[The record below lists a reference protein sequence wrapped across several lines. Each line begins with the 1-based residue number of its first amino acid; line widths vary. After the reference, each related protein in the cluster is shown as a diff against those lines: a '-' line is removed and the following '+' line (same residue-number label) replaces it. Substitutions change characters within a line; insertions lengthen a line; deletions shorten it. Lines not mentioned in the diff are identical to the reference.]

1 MSIQD
6 YIIFIIV
13 GITVASILYRT
24 FRKKKNGFSCD
35 SCSADCQLRS
45 LKKKD
50 KNECKKKDKNERKVF
65 QYFL

>member
-13 GITVASILYRT
+13 GITVAYILYRT
-24 FRKKKNGFSCD
+24 FRKKGNGFSCD
-35 SCSADCQLRS
+35 SCSADCQLRY
-45 LKKKD
+45 LKKKN
-50 KNECKKKDKNERKVF
+50 KKECRKKDKIGRKVF